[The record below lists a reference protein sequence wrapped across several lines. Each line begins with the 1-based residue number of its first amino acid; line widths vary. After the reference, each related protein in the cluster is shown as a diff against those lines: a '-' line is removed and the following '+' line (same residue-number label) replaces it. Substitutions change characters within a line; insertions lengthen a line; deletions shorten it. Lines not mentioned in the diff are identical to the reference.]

1 MASLQSTTGKVS
13 RRTIDAIF
21 NSLKVALATKC
32 DELLFDDFGISGRAI
47 ETNIVIIQPLDGN
60 EEFEFEAMGIGRIPE
75 LYARMKLIIDEPDL
89 SGEYVEFREGK
100 VGKLVLK
107 TKKTKIEFRCK
118 DPAMIKTNKKL
129 KDPIH
134 YSFNLNADA
143 IRFMTSGTA
152 AMKNKSVTFKLQ
164 DGKVFIRL
172 IDAEGDILD
181 HEVTSKVTI
190 DTDADGEEFS
200 HSYDMPKLAP
210 LLNAHKENTTVNIT
224 RRGIM
229 NLSSEGFN
237 IYLVADL

>member
-1 MASLQSTTGKVS
+1 MATLQSTTGKVS

-21 NSLKVALATKC
+21 NALKVAIATKC

-47 ETNIVIIQPLDGN
+47 ETNIVIIQPMEDA
-60 EEFEFEAMGIGRIPE
+60 FEFEAMGIGRIPE
-75 LYARMKLIIDEPDL
+75 LLARMKLIIDADDL

-129 KDPIH
+129 KDPVH
-134 YSFNLNADA
+134 FSFNLNADA

-152 AMKNKSVTFKLQ
+152 AMKNKSVTFKLA

-172 IDAEGDILD
+172 IDAEGDVLD
-181 HEVTSKVTI
+181 HEVTAQVTI
-190 DTDADGEEFS
+190 DEEADEEGFS

-229 NLSSEGFN
+229 NLSSDGFN